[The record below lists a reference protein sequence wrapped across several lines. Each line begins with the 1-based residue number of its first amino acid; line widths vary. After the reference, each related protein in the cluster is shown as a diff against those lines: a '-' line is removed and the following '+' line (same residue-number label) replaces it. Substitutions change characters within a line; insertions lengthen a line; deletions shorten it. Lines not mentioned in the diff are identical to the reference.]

1 LAAARVVRY
10 PASFQEM
17 NMSDLAFESAR
28 ILAERIRHK
37 QISSRELLELY
48 LTRVE
53 RHNPSLN
60 AIVTLDAEGARKTAS
75 RADEAT
81 ARGESWGPLHGVP
94 MTIKDAFEVIGVRTT
109 AGVKRWEAHIPTR
122 DAVAVQRL
130 RAAGAVIFGHSNV
143 PAYCGDVQSYNEL
156 FGTTNNPWDPAR
168 TPGGSSGGAAAALA
182 AGLTPIEFG
191 SDIGGSIRTPAN
203 WCGVYGHKPTHA
215 LVPQR
220 GHMPPPPGTLVEGD
234 LSVVGPLARTIDD
247 LKLLLSIV
255 AGPLP
260 EVAHAYSL
268 HLPPPRASSLHGYR
282 VGTWF
287 DDPAAPVDDAVRAS
301 LQAAAD
307 ALARGGASV
316 EPAQLPFAL
325 QELVE
330 VYTALRDVQLTMR
343 LPAQV
348 KAGLRA
354 YADSGK
360 GDALAGFARHALA
373 SHHDWLQ
380 WNDTRERFRAAFRAL
395 FEHYDVLLLPVTS
408 VPAIAHDHLEPMLH
422 RKIVVNGATRSY
434 MELFSWIAPATLCY
448 LPATVVP
455 AARVSGLPVGL
466 QIVGPHLEDHTP
478 LDVAGRVSD
487 LIGGFERPPGY

>member
-1 LAAARVVRY
+1 LVAARVIRY
-10 PASFQEM
+10 PASLQEM

-28 ILAERIRHK
+28 TLAEQIRHK
-37 QISSRELLELY
+37 QISSRELLDLY

-60 AIVTLDAEGARKTAS
+60 AIVTIDAEGARKAAA

-94 MTIKDAFEVIGVRTT
+94 MTIKDALEVAGVRTT
-109 AGVKRWEAHIPTR
+109 AGVKRWENHVPTR

-143 PAYCGDVQSYNEL
+143 PAYCGDVQSYNAL
-156 FGTTNNPWDPAR
+156 FGTTNNPWNLAR

-182 AGLTPIEFG
+182 AGLTPVEFG

-220 GHMPPPPGTLVEGD
+220 GHIPPPPGTLVEVD

-247 LKLLLSIV
+247 LKMLLSIV

-268 HLPPPRASSLHGYR
+268 HLPPPRASSLRGYR
-282 VGTWF
+282 IGTWF

-301 LQAAAD
+301 LEAAAD
-307 ALARGGASV
+307 ALGQHGAQL
-316 EPAQLPFAL
+316 ERAQLPFAL
-325 QELVE
+325 GELVN
-330 VYTALRDVQLTMR
+330 VYTAMRDVQLTMR
-343 LPAQV
+343 LPPQI

-354 YADSGK
+354 YLDSGK
-360 GDALAGFARHALA
+360 DDAVAGFARHALA
-373 SHHDWLQ
+373 SHHDWML
-380 WNDTRERFRAAFRAL
+380 WNDTRTKFQAAFRAR
-395 FEHYDVLLLPVTS
+395 FERYDVLLLPVTS
-408 VPAIAHDHLEPMLH
+408 VTAVAHDHLEPMFD
-422 RKIVVNGATRSY
+422 RKIVVNGATRPY
-434 MELFSWIAPATLCY
+434 MELFSWIAPATLCF

-466 QIVGPHLEDHTP
+466 QIVGPHLEDYTP